1 MLDSF
6 FGVLTRILMWGAAA
20 VFTTSILIAGTFAV
34 AVGGVWMLLTGRNPL
49 LLYRSYSDMANRFRG
64 GNFGWSSMPQGGG
77 FGSAS
82 ADANAEEAPAPRKAP
97 ARRRFGRSSD
107 VQDAVVKEIRS

>member
-20 VFTTSILIAGTFAV
+20 LFTTSILIAGTFAV

-49 LLYRSYSDMANRFRG
+49 LLYRSYSDMASRFRG

-77 FGSAS
+77 FAQPA
-82 ADANAEEAPAPRKAP
+82 ADAGTEPAQRKAP
-97 ARRRFGRSSD
+97 VRRRFGRSAD
-107 VQDAVVKEIRS
+107 VQDAVVKEVRS

>member
-6 FGVLTRILMWGAAA
+6 FGVLTRILLCGAAA
-20 VFTTSILIAGTFAV
+20 VFTTSILFACTF
-34 AVGGVWMLLTGRNPL
+34 WMLLTGRNPL